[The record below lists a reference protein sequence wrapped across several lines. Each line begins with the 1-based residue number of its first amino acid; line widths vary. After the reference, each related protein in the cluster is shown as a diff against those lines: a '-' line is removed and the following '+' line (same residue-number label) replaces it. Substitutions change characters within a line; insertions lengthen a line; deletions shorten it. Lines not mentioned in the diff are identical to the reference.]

1 MAAVRDGSRFQES
14 IAGDGLPNVVAVDL
28 RGFLYPFDAA
38 FLSAQ
43 GVIEDPDT
51 LGTGLP
57 TQGHQFRH
65 DLRMGVRGVF
75 RPAGKAHIG
84 FDDHILAL
92 LHMARH
98 AAQKADGGPGGA
110 V

>member
-1 MAAVRDGSRFQES
+1 
-14 IAGDGLPNVVAVDL
+14 
-28 RGFLYPFDAA
+28 
-38 FLSAQ
+38 
-43 GVIEDPDT
+43 
-51 LGTGLP
+51 
-57 TQGHQFRH
+57 
-65 DLRMGVRGVF
+65 MGVRGVF

-84 FDDHILAL
+84 FDDHILAR